1 MDAERACGTG
11 EDMRLHHRIRANRH
25 SFRTKR
31 HSFRVN
37 HHRIRE
43 YHHKI
48 RGPILAFMHRIQGG
62 YPQRFY
68 AFCG

>member
-1 MDAERACGTG
+1 
-11 EDMRLHHRIRANRH
+11 MRLHHRIRANRH

-48 RGPILAFMHRIQGG
+48 RGPILAFIHRIQGG

-68 AFCG
+68 VFVDNMAV